1 MKRTP
6 PSYTGLQ
13 VCIHV
18 LMCSCAPS
26 DESPAIPEDR
36 ADHTD
41 TRMAF
46 QMVCK
51 IQYKLYG
58 ICLALLTYQPIPHPS
73 PPPPCSKLHF
83 HAYCRQHEGMG
94 TIVRGAKI
102 TVASLPYIDHS
113 FSLPLVCGQGSLPQ
127 EAHPLRLT
135 RGYPHHRPRRTQALL
150 KVKRENGTPKSWSS
164 CNKLSTTTRW

>member
-1 MKRTP
+1 MYCCLVSCGSGLREMPAKRANKPPTNCEVWRLPKPWCKHCQHIKVNKRSWNNISLCTGSRPKNEADP

-13 VCIHV
+13 VYIHV

-58 ICLALLTYQPIPHPS
+58 ICLALLIYEPPPHPS

-94 TIVRGAKI
+94 
-102 TVASLPYIDHS
+102 
-113 FSLPLVCGQGSLPQ
+113 
-127 EAHPLRLT
+127 
-135 RGYPHHRPRRTQALL
+135 LL
-150 KVKRENGTPKSWSS
+150 CVEQK
-164 CNKLSTTTRW
+164 